1 MSDQTALINN
11 QKLFNVYA
19 KKLFSSDIGTFSD
32 VTAKLA
38 TWLNNPKAYYTE
50 ARPEVGSV

>member
-50 ARPEVGSV
+50 ARPEVGSI